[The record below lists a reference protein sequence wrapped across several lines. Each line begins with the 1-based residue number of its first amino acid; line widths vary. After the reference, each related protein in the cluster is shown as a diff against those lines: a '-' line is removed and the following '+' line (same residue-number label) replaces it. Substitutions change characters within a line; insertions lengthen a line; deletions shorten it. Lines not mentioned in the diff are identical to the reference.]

1 MKKLINGI
9 IEFRKHVVNEEYS
22 QEFAKLALEQK
33 PDALFI
39 CCSDS
44 RVAPNAFAST
54 NPGDLF
60 VIRNVG
66 NIIPPSNSGFS
77 MGDESEIAA
86 FEFAMEQLHVQDVI
100 ICGHSEC
107 GAVKAIV
114 DGIEK
119 LPSTQPH
126 LRSWLK
132 YGNASVERFDQ
143 TDLDNAHLAEHNQI
157 SQAHVL
163 QQLEHV
169 KSYPIIKKRVDEGTL
184 HLHGWWFELT
194 TASVYAYSE
203 SEKKFL
209 VIGDEYLNRFR
220 N

>member
-9 IEFRKHVVNEEYS
+9 IEFRKHATDAQRE
-22 QEFAKLALEQK
+22 QFAQLALGQK

-54 NPGDLF
+54 DPGDLF

-86 FEFAMEQLHVQDVI
+86 FEFATECLSVKDII

-107 GAVKAIV
+107 GAVKAIIE
-114 DGIEK
+114 GAEK
-119 LPSTQPH
+119 LPPTQHH
-126 LRSWLK
+126 LKSWLK
-132 YGNASVERFDQ
+132 YGNASVERHEHSE
-143 TDLDNAHLAEHNQI
+143 LNNLHLPEHNQI

-169 KSYPIIKKRVDEGTL
+169 RSYPLIKKRIEEETITL
-184 HLHGWWFELT
+184 HAWWFEIT
-194 TASVYAYSE
+194 TATVYAYSE
-203 SEKKFL
+203 EEKKFL
-209 VIGDEYLNRFR
+209 AIDEEYLAKFKV
-220 N
+220 